1 MGSGKT
7 TLTGKLIHS
16 LGSAD
21 QVQSPTY
28 GLVHEYV
35 SDGGPLYHFDFYRI
49 KTDEEALDMGFE
61 EYLESGHFC
70 FIEWPEKVAR
80 LLPLKYNSIQLH
92 IEEDFTRLIE
102 LRTAG

>member
-1 MGSGKT
+1 M
-7 TLTGKLIHS
+7 IQY

-28 GLVHEYV
+28 GLVHEYTA
-35 SDGGPLYHFDFYRI
+35 SGAPLYHFDFYRI
-49 KTDEEALDMGFE
+49 KTDEEALDIGFE
-61 EYLESGHFC
+61 EYLDSGHYC

-80 LLPLKYNSIQLH
+80 LLPVKYNCIQLK
-92 IEEDFTRLIE
+92 IEDDFIRLIE